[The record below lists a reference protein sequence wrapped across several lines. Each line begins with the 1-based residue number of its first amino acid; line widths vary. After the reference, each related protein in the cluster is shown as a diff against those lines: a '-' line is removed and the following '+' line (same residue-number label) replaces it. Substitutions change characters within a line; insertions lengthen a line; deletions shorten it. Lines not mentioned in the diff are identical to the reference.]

1 MTQLAQSRA
10 EHEKQLATAGD
21 EDLQPVHEGP
31 LVTRKLSITRQL
43 SGILVTTCGVGA
55 GVGRRRHEHGARLV
69 IVVVLQ
75 GDHGGQLG
83 A

>member
-10 EHEKQLATAGD
+10 EHEKQLATAGE
-21 EDLQPVHEGP
+21 EDLQPVQEGP
-31 LVTRKLSITRQL
+31 LEIRKHSITEQ
-43 SGILVTTCGVGA
+43 SSLVTTCGVGT

>member
-31 LVTRKLSITRQL
+31 LVTITRQL